1 MYSEQNHS
9 PIPVPQESLPQG
21 ATPPV
26 GSVADTAYAWLS
38 LLFAFLFCQFTP
50 VAQRPLGGF
59 LLIVALFIT
68 GFIVM
73 RAKKQKMTPICV
85 LSAVSALIIGSSLLL
100 TNAVFLMKWALAYC
114 LAAYCYFL
122 YAAFGNRVE
131 KGFSDYVYIDFI
143 KALFLLPFCSLGA
156 IFTAFA
162 NRSTRKA
169 SWLLLKVVIGI
180 GIAVIP
186 TSIVLVLLSYD
197 SGFMDILRDIFSFD
211 FSNVVRTF
219 RSLFLTLPLAMY
231 GFGLYAS
238 SEKKTLHDKMSAD
251 ACRRGLDKVK
261 ILPQLTAVI
270 AVLPLLFL
278 YVVFFISQWKYYV
291 SGFTGV
297 LPDNFSYAQYA
308 RRGFFELC
316 AVAVINLLLITA
328 IVFFIKRRNGRA
340 TFVSKMVAT
349 LFCLC
354 TLVLI
359 STAVAKLV
367 MYIDYY
373 GLTQKRIYAL
383 WLIVLIGIVFLL
395 IAIGQY
401 LPKLKTVAVC
411 LTVSVVLFAG
421 LAVCN
426 VNALCAAYNADRYL
440 NGSLE
445 SIDTYEMERLGDS
458 AIPSLVRVATHMDA
472 EKDPAL
478 KRAVDNILRQKQE
491 ALEEEEFSLFS
502 FSLPS
507 AMAKAALKDYQ
518 PAPLW

>member
-1 MYSEQNHS
+1 MYSEQNHP
-9 PIPVPQESLPQG
+9 PIPEPQDSLLQNT
-21 ATPPV
+21 AQTI
-26 GSVADTAYAWLS
+26 GSLADAAYAWLS

-50 VAQRPLGGF
+50 VAERPLGGF
-59 LLIVALFIT
+59 LLILTLFIT
-68 GFIVM
+68 GFIVV
-73 RAKKQKMTPICV
+73 RAKKQKIAPICI
-85 LSAVSALIIGSSLLL
+85 LTAVSALVVGSSLLL
-100 TNAVFLMKWALAYC
+100 TNAVFLIKWSLAYC
-114 LAAYCYFL
+114 LASYCYFL

-131 KGFSDYVYIDFI
+131 KGFSDFVCIDFI
-143 KALFLLPFCSLGA
+143 KALCILPFCSLGA
-156 IFTAFA
+156 IFPTIA
-162 NRSTRKA
+162 NRSTRKV
-169 SWLLLKVVIGI
+169 SSLLLKILIGI
-180 GIAVIP
+180 GIAIFP
-186 TSIVLVLLSYD
+186 TLIVFALLSYD
-197 SGFMDILRDIFSFD
+197 NDFMNILRDIFSFD
-211 FSNVVRTF
+211 FAQAKRVVR
-219 RSLFLTLPLAMY
+219 SLIFTLPLAMY

-238 SEKKTLHDKMSAD
+238 ANKKTLHDKMGVD
-251 ACRRGLDKVK
+251 TCLRGLDKVK
-261 ILPQLTAVI
+261 ILPQLTAAV

-316 AVAVINLLLITA
+316 AVAVINLLLIVA
-328 IVFFIKRRNGRA
+328 IVFFIKRNNGRPSLI
-340 TFVSKMVAT
+340 SKLVAT

-373 GLTQKRIYAL
+373 GLTQKRVYAL

-445 SIDTYEMERLGDS
+445 SIDVYEMERLGDS

-507 AMAKAALKDYQ
+507 AMAKSALKDYQ